1 MGSKLITKDYVA
13 AGNYDGITENVVK
26 VLAWIK
32 EARGDKS
39 PIM

>member
-1 MGSKLITKDYVA
+1 MGSKLITKEYIA
-13 AGNYDGITENVVK
+13 AGNYAAISENVAK

-32 EARGDKS
+32 EARGGKP